1 MKEKNMITLSGFGWE
16 AVIAP
21 QCGMNTI
28 RLSHNDKQIL
38 RYPENL
44 DMLFSGTASY
54 GSPLLVPPNR
64 TERATF
70 RFDGQAYYLPL
81 NEPRY
86 QNNIHGQL
94 RASQF
99 RVEEKTKSSVK
110 AVYRNIGEIFP
121 FPFLVTTHFYL
132 DETGYHQDFIF
143 ENTGKTDMPLA
154 FGLHTNFVAPDWFCV
169 PIRQKW
175 LKNNCHIP
183 TGELVNLTPE
193 EENFRIHG
201 FPQGKPITGFFTSDG
216 NTAQLGEIMYTVS
229 DNFNQWQLWNGDGT
243 KGFISVEPQCG
254 AVNCLNSGHGL
265 LRLQPGRQEVFS
277 VWYHTV

>member
-1 MKEKNMITLSGFGWE
+1 MKDKNLVTLSGFGWE
-16 AVIAP
+16 AVIVP

-64 TERATF
+64 SEHATF

-86 QNNIHGQL
+86 QNNIHGQF

-132 DETGYHQDFIF
+132 DETGYHQDITF
-143 ENTGKTDMPLA
+143 ENTGKSDMPLT

-193 EENFRIHG
+193 EENFRTRG

-216 NTAQLGEIMYTVS
+216 NTAQLGKILYTVS

-277 VWYHTV
+277 VWYHTA

>member
-1 MKEKNMITLSGFGWE
+1 MKDKNLVTLSGFGWE

-99 RVEEKTKSSVK
+99 RVEEKTKSSVE
-110 AVYRNIGEIFP
+110 VPQHWRN
-121 FPFLVTTHFYL
+121 
-132 DETGYHQDFIF
+132 
-143 ENTGKTDMPLA
+143 
-154 FGLHTNFVAPDWFCV
+154 
-169 PIRQKW
+169 
-175 LKNNCHIP
+175 
-183 TGELVNLTPE
+183 
-193 EENFRIHG
+193 
-201 FPQGKPITGFFTSDG
+201 
-216 NTAQLGEIMYTVS
+216 
-229 DNFNQWQLWNGDGT
+229 
-243 KGFISVEPQCG
+243 
-254 AVNCLNSGHGL
+254 
-265 LRLQPGRQEVFS
+265 FS
-277 VWYHTV
+277 VPVSGDNALLSGRNRLSPGHYV